1 MSTLLLRL
9 PPFSPPGLEG
19 RWPSWGNPAR
29 GSTFVT
35 HTPPS
40 AAAPGLAL
48 SPAPSAPSGPA
59 QRVGLPA
66 VRPASASRA
75 GAATAGTVGAPFTS
89 GRGWKRE
96 STRLW
101 PARGAGRGE
110 SGPGASGPG
119 GRAAFPFALRPRKPL
134 TPGGLAR
141 GPLPNPGL
149 PLGGPLPHPTGRP
162 GSTRT
167 PTSRPD
173 GQAEGAGRAG
183 PRTLHTRV
191 IGSFAPERLIYFRAR
206 GGAGR
211 AGRGRRGGAAEP
223 GSGGGAGPRG
233 GEGPRGA
240 GVGGR
245 EGPRGRRSGRRG
257 GQPRRRGR
265 ALGAG
270 EGRRGWGWGSC
281 LRGEPGRPLVRPPPL
296 PSPAPGRGGRSSSGS
311 RMVSA
316 AALQPRPVAPGPR
329 PGPGAGRPP
338 RPRTLT

>member
-191 IGSFAPERLIYFRAR
+191 IGSFAPSGSFISGPVEARGGPAGGGEAGPPSPGVGAGRGRGVERAREGRELGEGRGPGGGGAGGGEGSQGGEGGRWGRAR
-206 GGAGR
+206 GGGGGGGGPACG
-211 AGRGRRGGAAEP
+211 GSRGGP
-223 GSGGGAGPRG
+223 LSGHPHC
-233 GEGPRGA
+233 P
-240 GVGGR
+240 V
-245 EGPRGRRSGRRG
+245 
-257 GQPRRRGR
+257 
-265 ALGAG
+265 
-270 EGRRGWGWGSC
+270 
-281 LRGEPGRPLVRPPPL
+281 PL
-296 PSPAPGRGGRSSSGS
+296 PAAAAAAVAAPGW
-311 RMVSA
+311 
-316 AALQPRPVAPGPR
+316 
-329 PGPGAGRPP
+329 
-338 RPRTLT
+338 